1 MISDGPTFPVGP
13 ICSVGAGVRYFSDDA
28 LNITQILLFS
38 KQQAFM

>member
-1 MISDGPTFPVGP
+1 MDLLSLLALYVLL
-13 ICSVGAGVRYFSDDA
+13 GAGVRYFSDDA